1 MNIVELLCFLC
12 SSAHGSLMRP
22 NSQIELIGISEVL
35 FHLFPELCGEQCMT
49 FMGIST
55 ARGHVRYDCHPHF
68 TYEMLTQ
75 ILGFRF
81 LKYHPMP
88 SPSTR
93 ASYKDNLQILSKPSS
108 QQVYRIGRA
117 SERCTLVKYHYP
129 GWQPWMMG
137 TGKYNPTQWQS
148 CRADHRQPW
157 F

>member
-35 FHLFPELCGEQCMT
+35 FHFFPELCGEQCMT

-93 ASYKDNLQILSKPSS
+93 AFYKGNLQILSKPSS

-117 SERCTLVKYHYP
+117 SERCTLVKISLSRLAALDD
-129 GWQPWMMG
+129 GDR
-137 TGKYNPTQWQS
+137 KI
-148 CRADHRQPW
+148 
-157 F
+157 